1 VRLSKPATVALLLSL
16 SVVAGTVIRRRVE
29 AVPSQTTAH
38 RARGALGGGPRDAA
52 QQAVDRAIA
61 RRVRS
66 AIRADPFLAL
76 AALVVQVTS
85 NRGVVRLAGRVPTRK
100 ERSSIAFKAGQIA
113 GTKGIDDR
121 VTVGN
126 GVVAPMGL
134 ATNDSLSTGTV
145 AGILLMVLGLGSV
158 TYGRRALALMLVTFM
173 LSGNVHAG
181 VFRLRRIVVVGD
193 SLLAGF
199 GSGGFVRVGRPGQV
213 DSIPAFVA
221 RRAHVRL
228 PLPFI
233 SQPGVPPPL
242 RIVDANS
249 NGRLDRGEVRRTQ
262 GGLGFRSD
270 PDKIVRNLAVP
281 GEDTQSL
288 FEKIAPQDIASELIT
303 GDVKG
308 RDVLKFLILG
318 LPLRLASVSQL
329 SRARALHPS
338 FLLVWIGNNDVLDM
352 ATNTNPDAVTL
363 TPAEFGSRFHALLD
377 ALADTQVGMAVA
389 NLPDPTGIAALRR
402 AAGEVTSCRKVDGT
416 IAPVVA
422 DDLLSIDLDP
432 AELPTPPCAK
442 VLNATQRAAVGTK
455 VSAFNEQIAAAIAD
469 TEQTRGIPIAPVDI
483 FTTFAEIGANGVDLN
498 GDGAPDLTTHYL
510 GGIFS
515 LDGIHPTRTGNA
527 LVANTFID
535 AINTRFVEAISHV
548 DVARIAAHDPL
559 AHSAFRPLGEVP
571 FGLIG
576 ESEGDDLDSFFT
588 KTFADIGN
596 NINDIRNRIEDIFSG
611 F

>member
-1 VRLSKPATVALLLSL
+1 MHLSRSTTVALLLSL
-16 SVVAGTVIRRRVE
+16 SVVAGTFIPRRIE
-29 AVPSQTTAH
+29 
-38 RARGALGGGPRDAA
+38 AA
-52 QQAVDRAIA
+52 QQAVDRALA
-61 RRVRS
+61 RRVRQ
-66 AIRADPFLAL
+66 AIRADPFLTL
-76 AALVVQVTS
+76 AAPVVKVTS
-85 NRGVVRLAGRVPTRK
+85 HHGVVRLVGRVPTDK
-100 ERSSIAFKAGQIA
+100 ERSSITFKAGQIA
-113 GTKGIDDR
+113 GTRGIDDR

-126 GVVAPMGL
+126 GVVAPVAL
-134 ATNDSLSTGTV
+134 ATENSLSGGAVVGT
-145 AGILLMVLGLGSV
+145 LLMALGLGSF
-158 TYGRRALALMLVTFM
+158 TYSRRALALILLMTFV
-173 LSGNVHAG
+173 LTGDARAG
-181 VFRLRRIVVVGD
+181 VFRLRRMVVVGD

-199 GSGGFVRVGRPGQV
+199 GSGGFVGVGRPGQV

-228 PLPFI
+228 PLPSI

-242 RIVDANS
+242 RIVDANG

-270 PDKIVRNLAVP
+270 PDKVVRNLAVP

-288 FEKIAPQDIASELIT
+288 FEKIAPQDIAGELIT

-318 LPLRLASVSQL
+318 LPLRSGSVSQL
-329 SRARALHPS
+329 SRARELHPS
-338 FLLVWIGNNDVLDM
+338 FLVVWIGNNDVLDM

-377 ALADTQVGMAVA
+377 ALADTQVGMVVA
-389 NLPDPTGIAALRR
+389 NLPDPTGIAALRH
-402 AAGEVTSCRKVDGT
+402 AADEVTSCRQADGT
-416 IAPVVA
+416 NATVVA
-422 DDLLSIDLDP
+422 DDHLSIDLDP

-442 VLNATQRAAVGTK
+442 VLNDTQRAAVGTK

-469 TEQTRGIPIAPVDI
+469 TEQTRGIRIAPVDI
-483 FTTFAEIGANGVDLN
+483 FTTFAQIGADGVDLN
-498 GDGAPDLTTHYL
+498 GDGAPDLTTRYL
-510 GGIFS
+510 GGVFS

-548 DVARIAAHDPL
+548 DVARVAAHDPL

-576 ESEGDDLDSFFT
+576 ESEGDDLESFFT
-588 KTFADIGN
+588 KTFTGIGN
-596 NINDIRNRIEDIFSG
+596 NIDDIRNRIEDILGSF
-611 F
+611 